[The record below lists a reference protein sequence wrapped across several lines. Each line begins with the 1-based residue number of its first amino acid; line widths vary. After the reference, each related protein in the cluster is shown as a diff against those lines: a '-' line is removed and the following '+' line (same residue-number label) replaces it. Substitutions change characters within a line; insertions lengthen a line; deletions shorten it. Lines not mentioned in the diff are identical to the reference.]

1 MTKVLVIVPLP
12 LGAEAVERR
21 RRQLQHAKLGA
32 DIEFDFRPVKA
43 GPIHFMGR
51 HDEILIEFAIFE
63 TGLTAGQDGYD
74 AVCVDTTSDSG
85 VAELRSML
93 DIPVLATGRAAM
105 LYALILGDNYSLL
118 GTLDPDFSESRD
130 TANNFLTG
138 VEKAGPGKA
147 LRVSDAGRLRHA
159 V

>member
-1 MTKVLVIVPLP
+1 MTIMGYRDDLLAGRVALVT
-12 LGAEAVERR
+12 GAAR
-21 RRQLQHAKLGA
+21 G
-32 DIEFDFRPVKA
+32 I
-43 GPIHFMGR
+43 G
-51 HDEILIEFAIFE
+51 
-63 TGLTAGQDGYD
+63 
-74 AVCVDTTSDSG
+74 
-85 VAELRSML
+85 
-93 DIPVLATGRAAM
+93 LATGRAAM

-147 LRVSDAGRLRHA
+147 LHVSDAGRLRHA